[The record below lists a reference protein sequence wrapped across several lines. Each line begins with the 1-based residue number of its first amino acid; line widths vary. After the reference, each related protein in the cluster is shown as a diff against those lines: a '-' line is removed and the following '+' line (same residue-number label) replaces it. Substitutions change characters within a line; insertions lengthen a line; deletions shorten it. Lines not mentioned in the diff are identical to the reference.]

1 MGFLFKWNKT
11 KKEDIKFISYDA
23 HRNNLGDIISPLIAN
38 HFSPK
43 KVIRI
48 SKNKCQRVEHY
59 FMIGSILQR
68 CTKNS
73 IIWGSGFISESSVCK
88 EIPKRVLA
96 VRGPLTRK
104 KLLNQGIACPEIY
117 GDPALLLPEV
127 YPVTNQKIKYKLG
140 IIPHFLDKNNIEL
153 KKFADNLD
161 IKIIDIQNKKPLK
174 VIDEMLQ
181 CEKLISSSLH
191 GIIISDAYHIPSVW
205 IQFSKPIGDDNF
217 KFIDYFASVRR
228 KDKSPFIFNK
238 FKNLDSILNVFEDYE
253 IEINLEDLK
262 KSFPF

>member
-1 MGFLFKWNKT
+1 MGFLFNWNKT

-48 SKNKCQRVEHY
+48 SKNKCKRVEHY

-68 CTKNS
+68 STKNS

-104 KLLNQGIACPEIY
+104 KLLEQSIACPEIY

-127 YPVTNQKIKYKLG
+127 YPNTNQKTKYKLG
-140 IIPHFLDKNNIEL
+140 IIPHFLDKNNAEL
-153 KKFADNLD
+153 KKFDDNLD

-174 VIDEMLQ
+174 VIDDMLQ
-181 CEKLISSSLH
+181 CEKIISSSLH

-205 IQFSKPIGDDNF
+205 TQFSKPIGDDNF
-217 KFIDYFASVRR
+217 KFLDYFASVGR
-228 KDKSPFIFNK
+228 KDKFPFIFK
-238 FKNLDSILNVFEDYE
+238 EFANLDGILNVFEDYE
-253 IEINLEDLK
+253 IEINLKDLK
-262 KSFPF
+262 KSFPY

>member
-1 MGFLFKWNKT
+1 MGFIFKWNK
-11 KKEDIKFISYDA
+11 KKQKDSVFLSYDA

-38 HFSPK
+38 QFSPK

-48 SKNKCQRVEHY
+48 SKNKCKRVEHY

-104 KLLNQGIACPEIY
+104 KLLDQGIACPEIY

-127 YPVTNQKIKYKLG
+127 YPIANQKIKYKLG

-181 CEKLISSSLH
+181 CEKIISSSLH

-205 IQFSKPIGDDNF
+205 TQFSKPIGDDNF
-217 KFIDYFASVRR
+217 KFLDYFASVGR
-228 KDKSPFIFNK
+228 KDKFPFIFSE
-238 FKNLDSILNVFEDYE
+238 FTSLDSILNVYEDYE
-253 IEINLEDLK
+253 IDINLEDLK